1 MDRHDILAA
10 VRRTGQTLRTVATAA
25 GLSPGACSK
34 ALSTPFPAAERAI
47 AECIGKPLH
56 LLFPE
61 RYRRGPA
68 GTSIRLVERSEPSTA
83 QLRRNSP
90 NRKAA

>member
-10 VRRTGQTLRTVATAA
+10 VRRAGHTLRTVATTA

-34 ALSTPFPAAERAI
+34 ALSAPFPAAERAL

-56 LLFPE
+56 LLFPD
-61 RYRRGPA
+61 RYRRGPGGA
-68 GTSIRLVERSEPSTA
+68 SIRLVERLEPSTA
-83 QLRRNSP
+83 QARRNSP